1 LTHLRHLF
9 IMNLVLVRYQMSQ
22 LERQHTAAT
31 IVASGFVPT
40 ILIKFRQLLIN
51 SKRSYHP

>member
-31 IVASGFVPT
+31 IIASGFVPT